1 MINAIGGS
9 SAAAAGASTTKNSA
23 QALGQDAFLK
33 LLVTELQYQDPLDPL
48 KDRDFIA
55 QMAQFSTLEQIQNL
69 NRVGEIQQATTMIGR
84 PVIAEVYSDNG
95 TSEMVYGRV
104 TGVRAF
110 NGQNLLM
117 LDSGREIDANAVLS
131 VMDDQGIEQYLQSVE
146 GSRAF
151 VRVYN
156 EIGEVI
162 DLQEILVTG
171 YQMQDGK
178 PYLLFKDG
186 EDEKAIPLAEVWGFA
201 WEG

>member
-1 MINAIGGS
+1 MINAIGGG
-9 SAAAAGASTTKNSA
+9 SAAAAGVNSA
-23 QALGQDAFLK
+23 TDSGKSLGQDAFLK

-84 PVIAEVYSDNG
+84 PVIAEIYSDNG
-95 TSEMVYGRV
+95 TSEMVYGQV
-104 TGVRAF
+104 TGVRSF

-117 LDSGREIDANAVLS
+117 LDSGREIDANEVLS
-131 VMDDQGIEQYLQSVE
+131 VMDEKGVEQYLQSVK
-146 GSRAF
+146 GHRAY

-156 EIGEVI
+156 ELGEVI

-171 YQMQDGK
+171 YQMQEGK
-178 PYLLFKDG
+178 PYLLFMDG
-186 EDEKAIPLAEVWGFA
+186 EEEKTIPLAEIWGFA
-201 WEG
+201 WGG